1 MSANDVP
8 VKAGPVVGDTQAL
21 ETILDVDVAKI
32 PPPPKE
38 DVKILRLYKS
48 SMSAVNFICGNGDVI
63 TFAQGRYYTDN
74 PRHIAYLDAE
84 IASKHPHIFIDPL
97 EKEVASNLVTP
108 MQQLREK
115 IRQELLLELAV
126 GTPLKDMGNTDP
138 NAKLVPGNTRDIMQA
153 AAGSGPSF
161 IKV

>member
-1 MSANDVP
+1 MSANNVP
-8 VKAGPVVGDTQAL
+8 VKAGPTISGNQAL
-21 ETILDVDVAKI
+21 ETILDVDMSKI
-32 PPPPKE
+32 PPPPVS

-74 PRHIAYLDAE
+74 QKHISYLDAE
-84 IASKHPHIFIDPL
+84 IASGHPHIFIDPM
-97 EKEVASNLVTP
+97 EPEVASNLITP

-115 IRQELLLELAV
+115 IRKELLAELAA
-126 GTPLKDMGNTDP
+126 GTPMKDMGNTDP
-138 NAKLVPGNTRDIMQA
+138 SAKLIPGNTRDIMQA

-161 IKV
+161 VKV